1 MTPTR
6 DASSENDV
14 LYEFALSYEHPNPQQ
29 LDEFVRAHPAHADAL
44 TALALELA
52 IEHASEPTSQ
62 ANAIMEAETE
72 AVLSKTMSHFQNR
85 LYAIRLAQAPD
96 HTGDAKPR
104 KLFGSRSREQ
114 MQALGTTLGVSPLF
128 LRRLRDCEIRADTM
142 TPGFIEAVAE
152 AMTEPPADITHYF
165 SRPTP
170 RLASRELYKA
180 DAAPQVGRQLTFD
193 EAVRSSNLTP
203 EQQARLLAL

>member
-6 DASSENDV
+6 DTSSENDV
-14 LYEFALSYEHPNPQQ
+14 LYEFALSYKHPDPEQ

-52 IEHASEPTSQ
+52 IEHASEPVSQ
-62 ANAIMEAETE
+62 ASVSTEAETE
-72 AVLSKTMSHFQNR
+72 AVLSRTMSHFQNR
-85 LYAIRLAQAPD
+85 LYAIRLSQAPD
-96 HTGDAKPR
+96 HTGDSKPR
-104 KLFGSRSREQ
+104 ELFGSRNRKQ
-114 MQALGTTLGVSPLF
+114 MQVLGIALDVSPLF

-142 TPGFIEAVAE
+142 TPGFIAAVAE
-152 AMTEPPADITHYF
+152 AMAEPPADIKHYF
-165 SRPTP
+165 SRS
-170 RLASRELYKA
+170 ASRLSSREFYKA
-180 DAAPQVGRQLTFD
+180 DTAPQVGHQLSFE